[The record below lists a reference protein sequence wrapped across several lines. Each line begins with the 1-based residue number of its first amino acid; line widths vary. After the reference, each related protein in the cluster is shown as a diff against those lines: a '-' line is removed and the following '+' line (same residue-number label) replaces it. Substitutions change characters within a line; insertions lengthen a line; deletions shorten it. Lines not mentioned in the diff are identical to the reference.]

1 MTLDTAV
8 SKALYLGNGTAR
20 QFPLDFKVWDASEL
34 LIFVSGK
41 GREVLDVTAQ
51 CDIRLTDSG
60 GIVTYP
66 REGAPLPEGCTLS
79 IVRNMPFTQG
89 IDLVSA
95 SRFDPQVIE
104 DGLDQATAERQQLLE
119 QLSRAVIL
127 PPTSRESPQQ
137 VVENVYAARDEAG
150 QSAKRADASQ
160 AAAADCAARACDCA
174 DAAATEAD
182 RAKSEAD
189 RAQNLANIGPA
200 TPASLGMVRI
210 GDGIGIDENGV
221 IFINPW
227 DIFPLRVPIAVDGVR
242 FGGSDGR
249 RAIMPGE
256 TDARENWVAC
266 DGGTDGKGGTVPDLR
281 GRMIM
286 GASSSYPAG
295 STGGSTTHEHS
306 LSGTVG
312 ETTLTEAQLAS
323 HYHKTRKVQGW
334 VSGGLYYLVSNPHG
348 NSGSTDN
355 YLYADSTSVGNSQS
369 HDHSLKGSTEQA
381 NSLPPYYALS
391 YIMRVA

>member
-34 LIFVSGK
+34 LISVSGK

-150 QSAKRADASQ
+150 QSANRAAASQ

-189 RAQNLANIGPA
+189 RAQSLANIGPA
-200 TPASLGMVRI
+200 TPDRLGMVRV
-210 GDGIGIDENGV
+210 GQGIGVDENGA
-221 IFINPW
+221 ISINPW

-249 RAIMPGE
+249 
-256 TDARENWVAC
+256 
-266 DGGTDGKGGTVPDLR
+266 
-281 GRMIM
+281 
-286 GASSSYPAG
+286 
-295 STGGSTTHEHS
+295 
-306 LSGTVG
+306 
-312 ETTLTEAQLAS
+312 
-323 HYHKTRKVQGW
+323 
-334 VSGGLYYLVSNPHG
+334 
-348 NSGSTDN
+348 
-355 YLYADSTSVGNSQS
+355 
-369 HDHSLKGSTEQA
+369 
-381 NSLPPYYALS
+381 
-391 YIMRVA
+391 